1 MSTGSELSIMY
12 QQQQYYNTAPIILS
26 EHQQYRISNHQ
37 HQDQQ
42 PVYMDKYYNNKGSRH
57 DHMASHSLTK
67 YNNSGGNRQ
76 HNNTT
81 TTSRHQSN
89 HFRVVSPPLSVA
101 SSSTISS
108 TNSYY
113 NTTTGDNSAKLFP
126 PTKSTHSASVSQTHA
141 GQQAQKRQ
149 STAWNFTWLVF
160 MNEKWVPFDIINQ
173 TKLEQTLTV
182 GGTFVDINDSHF
194 PDVKRVRVFPR
205 NNYLSYLGVKY
216 RLSRI
221 MQPDAYLDHVAV
233 AEEKQPPTTTTTN
246 TITTDNNTTD
256 ATITTG
262 GPFSNSSMSDRP
274 PSLSPPLSFKR
285 F

>member
-12 QQQQYYNTAPIILS
+12 QQQQYYNTAPIIIT
-26 EHQQYRISNHQ
+26 EHQQYRIQSQ

-42 PVYMDKYYNNKGSRH
+42 QVYMDKYYNKGSRH
-57 DHMASHSLTK
+57 DHMTSHSLTK
-67 YNNSGGNRQ
+67 YNDGNRQ
-76 HNNTT
+76 HNI
-81 TTSRHQSN
+81 TSRHQAN
-89 HFRVVSPPLSVA
+89 NFRVVSPPLSVA

-113 NTTTGDNSAKLFP
+113 NTCDNTKLFP
-126 PTKSTHSASVSQTHA
+126 PTKSSHSANLSHT
-141 GQQAQKRQ
+141 GQAQKRQ
-149 STAWNFTWLVF
+149 STTWNFTWLVF

-182 GGTFVDINDSHF
+182 GGTFVDITDSHF

-233 AEEKQPPTTTTTN
+233 AEEKQPSTTTTDIN
-246 TITTDNNTTD
+246 TNNTT
-256 ATITTG
+256 TTG
-262 GPFSNSSMSDRP
+262 GFPIVMNDP
-274 PSLSPPLSFKR
+274 PPTSPLSSISNKDDR
-285 F
+285 IRKSWGNN